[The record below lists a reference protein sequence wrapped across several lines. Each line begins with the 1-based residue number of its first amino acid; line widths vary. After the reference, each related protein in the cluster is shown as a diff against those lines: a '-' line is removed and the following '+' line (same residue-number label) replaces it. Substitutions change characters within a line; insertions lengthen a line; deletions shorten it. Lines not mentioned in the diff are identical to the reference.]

1 MAIRVL
7 LADDHPVVR
16 YGLTA
21 MLDAVEDIDVVAS
34 VPDGPSALRE
44 AQLCTPDVAIL
55 DIRMPPAFSD
65 EGLKAAHALRDSA
78 PQVGVL
84 ILSQYVDS
92 DYAFEILSGDA
103 RGRGYLLKD
112 RVMDVESFTD
122 AVRRIGEG
130 GSVVDP
136 EVVDA
141 LLRRARE
148 PSPLEALT
156 ERERDVLSLMA
167 EGRSNQA
174 IGDGLHLSPKT
185 VEAHVTAIFS
195 KLGLAP
201 AADDHRRVLAVL
213 TYLRG

>member
-1 MAIRVL
+1 MRVALAEDSVL
-7 LADDHPVVR
+7 LREGVARLLEDAGFEIAWQAGDGDEVLRLVEAD
-16 YGLTA
+16 A
-21 MLDAVEDIDVVAS
+21 
-34 VPDGPSALRE
+34 
-44 AQLCTPDVAIL
+44 PDVAIL
-55 DIRMPPAFSD
+55 DIRMPPTFSD
-65 EGLKAAHALRDSA
+65 EGLKAANALRESA
-78 PQVGVL
+78 PEVGVL

-122 AVRRIGEG
+122 AVRRIGDG

-148 PSPLEALT
+148 PSPLESLT
-156 ERERDVLSLMA
+156 DREREVLGLMA

-174 IGDGLHLSPKT
+174 IGDRLHLSSKT
-185 VEAHVTAIFS
+185 VEAHVTAILS
-195 KLGLAP
+195 KLGLEP

>member
-1 MAIRVL
+1 VRVALAEDSVL
-7 LADDHPVVR
+7 LREGVAR
-16 YGLTA
+16 L
-21 MLDAVEDIDVVAS
+21 LEDAGFEIAWQAG
-34 VPDGPSALRE
+34 DGEEVLRKAE
-44 AQLCTPDVAIL
+44 VDAPDVAIL

-112 RVMDVESFTD
+112 RVMDVGSFVE
-122 AVRRIGEG
+122 AVRRVAEG

-141 LLRRARE
+141 LLQRARE

-156 ERERDVLSLMA
+156 EREREVLGLMA

-174 IGDGLHLSPKT
+174 IGDRLHLAPKT

-195 KLGLAP
+195 RLGLEP

>member
-1 MAIRVL
+1 VRVALAEDSVL
-7 LADDHPVVR
+7 LREGVARLLEDAGFEIAWQAGDGDEVLRKVHAD
-16 YGLTA
+16 A
-21 MLDAVEDIDVVAS
+21 
-34 VPDGPSALRE
+34 
-44 AQLCTPDVAIL
+44 PDVAIL
-55 DIRMPPAFSD
+55 DIRMPPTFSD
-65 EGLKAAHALRDSA
+65 EGLKAAQALRGSA